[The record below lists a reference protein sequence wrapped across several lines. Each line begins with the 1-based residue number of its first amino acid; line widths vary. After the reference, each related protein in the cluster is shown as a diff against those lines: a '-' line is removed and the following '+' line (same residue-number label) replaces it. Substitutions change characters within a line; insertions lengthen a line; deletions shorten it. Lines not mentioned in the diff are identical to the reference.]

1 MAAIVVFCTTYAL
14 ILPAITWEHRL
25 LCDTKEHTHTASCY
39 AEVVV
44 TPEQRELTCSIA
56 EHVHGDSCY
65 EEVTTCVCGLEEG
78 ETHQHTADCMKTERV
93 LTCEQSEHTHDD
105 SCFQIIPAV
114 TQRELIC
121 NKPEHV
127 HTDACYDA
135 PPSSDSGYYC
145 GYAEHKHN
153 DSCRFEDGSL
163 RCTMKEHTHTL
174 SCKIDKTADLE
185 TADGWERTFAD
196 VKLGDNWAE
205 NVLAI
210 ADTQLGYTESDKNFV
225 IDDENTGSVRG
236 YSRYG
241 AWYGDPY
248 GDWCAMFASFCI
260 DYAGVKNFP
269 LDSNCGT
276 WITALSDKDCLLY
289 HPVGSYFDSYIPR
302 PGDLIFFDW
311 DAQKQ
316 VKAAEDTAESLTD
329 AQPAEA
335 EAKLIE
341 QATHDVDHVGLV
353 YELIE
358 ATDTKPAQ
366 IKTIEGNN
374 GNTVAYHTY
383 DLDDV
388 RLLGYGQLPEN
399 PDFLK
404 FQEITSDPASD
415 GATVT
420 IGGNLPKDAKA
431 TIEPVKLSEN
441 ELNTYIGEETASA
454 INSYIAY
461 DIKIMV
467 GETEWQPDDSVS
479 VQIKHPNLEVK
490 NSDCLAAAHVN
501 DVTHTASEVE
511 KPVGTDDAISFTT
524 GGFSTYIFYTFTVD
538 FHYGEAVFSIEGR
551 TEITLSELFAELGIT
566 RSVADVVEVTF
577 SDESL
582 VKVTKTEND
591 WLLTSL
597 EPFSTNETL
606 TIVFND
612 GEVYVLSVTDA
623 QADWGWQKATSIA
636 AGDLV
641 IVQLNSNNNF
651 YLTNETM
658 SNNNGLVLENT
669 GINDATIWTVVD
681 DNNNLRLRSDK
692 DNRRGDIVIEQSK
705 AYLGSGNRA
714 IPSYDS
720 ANNYWV
726 LARDNIYLNQFNGGT
741 STRAAGYGAND
752 SNSRWN
758 ILKLTPANLIGISGT
773 QGNTNEGYGN
783 LFDNVQST
791 KYCVNPSN
799 NKVTVTFKTASGN
812 PLTAN
817 AYSLATAND
826 SATTGGRLPTGWT
839 LFGSNDNN
847 NWTQISKITNPGMNA
862 VNYTGYAYGIDSPK
876 AYTYYKI
883 EFNTADLIQF
893 SDLKLYGAEA
903 ATNGTVRNGTGSNTT
918 YTFDVYVQQV
928 DSFNNPLGVPVKID
942 TQTADSTR
950 TKNNNPIVPS
960 ALFADSH
967 INGTYVNAYYGT
979 ASTKDQ
985 DKVTKVYW
993 YHRDGGS
1000 NYNLGVTANGTDINN
1015 YLNASSDK
1023 ALYIQY
1029 RVDSGGGGGDDD
1041 ADKPAY
1047 PAYLPTSPQKTGEA
1061 QIGKVEGTYWSD
1073 AATSQL
1079 ESQFNGVRAD
1089 DGKVLT
1095 DKSVIYKS
1103 DDYGA
1108 FTSYADN
1115 TFGVTLS
1122 ALGQKYPITEEFD
1135 IRVPLDVVFVLD
1147 TSGSM
1152 IDTKYSINGQNV
1164 TSANIMIES
1173 LNKIM
1178 ANILEQNEDNRVGV
1192 VCFSGQST
1200 KLLDLGRYTA
1210 TDNKFFDEGKCDTKD
1225 YKLTPS
1231 NSIRRTDGTLD
1242 AGTFKAG
1249 WWGTYTQHGIAQGAK
1264 EFLDNTDTTVTHTIT
1279 KQTDDGTAT
1288 ATYTATRRPIIIL
1301 LSDGEPTYCT
1311 EDYTSVLASTNV
1323 RGDGTATTAT
1333 NNQGIMGYYTI
1344 LSAQYYKKA
1353 ITAHYH
1359 TDAYFYT
1366 IGIGINDTGN
1376 NSFANSVAGDDYKRA
1391 VLNPTVANVS
1401 HLQTCTG
1408 GKNQGDNNKDISG
1421 TTDTT
1426 CRELYRLLNDN
1437 QTGPITVGSHNATDS
1452 ARYGLPV
1459 TTTSNS
1465 APVIENPYKNSGY
1478 SYADGS
1484 FFSANSSVEKL
1495 TEAFTKAISFS
1506 ENIPVYGYI
1515 LKNNSPVTASD
1526 PIGEGMEV
1534 KSDLVLRY
1542 GGQNYTPDHS
1552 ETKGNVTTYYYKGE
1566 YKATDGS
1573 GTVVDINKITAQV
1586 VKNAD
1591 GTQTVK
1597 LFVPDAQLPAYSPY
1611 LKNDGAAK
1619 FYYEELPVRL
1629 IYQVGLTE
1637 QAQKD
1642 VAALGDTGGTKTYY
1656 TNQWKDTTYADAD
1669 YQPTSK
1675 NPYYN
1680 KDNYNKG
1687 TINKTENTTET
1698 ASYSRKFSG
1707 NSTDKYVDQLLGNN
1721 GKLVFSYEV
1730 PPQKVTLYKVDMNG
1744 KKITTGTAE
1753 FKLYSDADLK
1763 TLVGTYTTRNGELT
1777 IPNLTAGQE
1786 YWLKETKAPDG
1797 YNRLEEAQ
1805 KFKVDAKGD
1814 VTGIGTDNAYF
1825 QWSETDHAL
1834 LFRNSNGYEL
1844 PESGGS
1850 GLLPVYVS
1858 GILLMAGAL
1867 TYGYSTRRKRERRQS
1882 I

>member
-14 ILPAITWEHRL
+14 ILPAITWERHL
-25 LCDTKEHTHTASCY
+25 LCDTKEHTHATSCY
-39 AEVVV
+39 ADVVV
-44 TPEQRELTCSIA
+44 TPEKRELTCSVA
-56 EHVHGDSCY
+56 EHVHGDNCY
-65 EEVTTCVCGLEEG
+65 EEITTYVCGLEET
-78 ETHQHTADCMKTERV
+78 EEHQHTADCTVTERM
-93 LTCEQSEHTHDD
+93 LTCKQSEHTHDD
-105 SCFQIIPAV
+105 SCYHITPAV
-114 TQRELIC
+114 TERELIC
-121 NKPEHV
+121 NKTEHV

-145 GYAEHKHN
+145 GYAEHSHDK
-153 DSCRFEDGSL
+153 SCYFKDGSL
-163 RCTMKEHTHTL
+163 RCTMKEHTHKL
-174 SCKIDKTADLE
+174 SCQIDKTADLE
-185 TADGWERTFAD
+185 TATEWERTFAD

-210 ADTQLGYTESDKNFV
+210 ADTQLGYTESAKNFV
-225 IDDENTGSVRG
+225 IDDEKTGAVRG

-260 DYAGVKNFP
+260 DHAGVKNFP

-276 WITALSDKDCLLY
+276 WIKALSNEDCLLY
-289 HPVGSYFDSYIPR
+289 HPAGSYLENYMPQ

-311 DAQKQ
+311 DAEKKTEADENA
-316 VKAAEDTAESLTD
+316 VKDPAEVEETKIELTEAEK
-329 AQPAEA
+329 AEA

-341 QATHDVDHVGLV
+341 QAAHDVDHVGLV

-399 PDFLK
+399 PDYLEFH
-404 FQEITSDPASD
+404 EITSAPASD

-420 IGGNLPKDAKA
+420 ISGNLPKDAKA
-431 TIEPVKLSEN
+431 TIETVNLSEN

-501 DVTHTASEVE
+501 GVTHTASEVE

-582 VKVTKTEND
+582 VTVTKTEND

-597 EPFSTNETL
+597 EPFNTNETL

-612 GEVYVLSVTDA
+612 GEVYVLGVTDA
-623 QADWGWQKATSIA
+623 QTTTYWKRVSSLDQINDQDIYMIVNQNR
-636 AGDLV
+636 DLAIGV
-641 IVQLNSNNNF
+641 NSNRNYADAKANMTPVPGYDGYYTTTLGDEYWWHF
-651 YLTNETM
+651 TN
-658 SNNNGLVLENT
+658 G
-669 GINDATIWTVVD
+669 G
-681 DNNNLRLRSDK
+681 DK
-692 DNRRGDIVIEQSK
+692 DNSTWKQTNVAHTDRGIRLRNNSTPI
-705 AYLGSGNRA
+705 GSVNSNYN
-714 IPSYDS
+714 PSTTNTLS
-720 ANNYWV
+720 
-726 LARDNIYLNQFNGGT
+726 NQ
-741 STRAAGYGAND
+741 GANKQTSSD
-752 SNSRWN
+752 WILSRN
-758 ILKLTPANLIGISGT
+758 DNGTTYYLRDSGT
-773 QGNTNEGYGN
+773 ELQSSTNGSSRFSYIY
-783 LFDNVQST
+783 VQ
-791 KYCVNPSN
+791 V
-799 NKVTVTFKTASGN
+799 
-812 PLTAN
+812 
-817 AYSLATAND
+817 D
-826 SATTGGRLPTGWT
+826 DPT
-839 LFGSNDNN
+839 
-847 NWTQISKITNPGMNA
+847 P
-862 VNYTGYAYGIDSPK
+862 V
-876 AYTYYKI
+876 
-883 EFNTADLIQF
+883 
-893 SDLKLYGAEA
+893 
-903 ATNGTVRNGTGSNTT
+903 TNGTVRNGTGSGTT
-918 YTFDVYVQQV
+918 YTFDVYLQQV
-928 DSFNNPLGVPVKID
+928 DSFNNPLGVPVKIGR
-942 TQTADSTR
+942 QTADSTR

-979 ASTKDQ
+979 PSATDNKDN
-985 DKVTKVYW
+985 VTKVYW
-993 YHRDGGS
+993 YHRDGDS
-1000 NYNLGVTANGTDINN
+1000 NYYLGVTANGTDINN

-1029 RVDSGGGGGDDD
+1029 RVDSGGGGGSDD

-1079 ESQFNGVRAD
+1079 ESQFNGVKAD

-1095 DKSVIYKS
+1095 DKSVIYKG

-1135 IRVPLDVVFVLD
+1135 IHVPLDVVFVLD

-1152 IDTKYSINGQNV
+1152 INTKYSINGQNV

-1173 LNKIM
+1173 LNQIM
-1178 ANILEQNEDNRVGV
+1178 TKILEQNPDNRVGV

-1210 TDNKFFDEGKCDTKD
+1210 AEDKFFDEGKCDTKD

-1231 NSIRRTDGTLD
+1231 NSIRRTDGTLNK
-1242 AGTFKAG
+1242 GTFNAG
-1249 WWGTYTQHGIAQGAK
+1249 WYGTYTQHGIAQGAK
-1264 EFLDNTDTTVTHTIT
+1264 EFLDNTDTTVTRPIT
-1279 KQTDDGTAT
+1279 KQTDDGTVT

-1376 NSFANSVAGDDYKRA
+1376 NSFADSVAGDDYKRA

-1437 QTGPITVGSHNATDS
+1437 QTGPITVGSHNAADS
-1452 ARYGLPV
+1452 TKYGLPV

-1465 APVIENPYKNSGY
+1465 APVIKNPYKNSGY

-1542 GGQNYTPDHS
+1542 GGKNYTPDHS

-1597 LFVPDAQLPAYSPY
+1597 LLVPDAQLPAYSPY

-1850 GLLPVYVS
+1850 GLIPVYVS